1 MKHWFNSLLVRIAL
15 IVALGS
21 IISIFSLG
29 IYVAV
34 EQAEL
39 ATQSAYQ
46 EAYLITSG
54 LATAVAS
61 DVIVKNYAGIEQT
74 VTQFTAYPNLKGLYV
89 VNDQEHVIVQV
100 KRDVTNGA
108 WLITHGG
115 QLALPHF
122 DHFNSIL
129 KANHII
135 TWVPIGGDRS
145 PLGWVRSELS
155 LEQVIKTQ
163 HHIFKQTAIFTVFTV
178 MLFTLWLVLVLRRPI
193 LQIRRATQFAHTLPE
208 NSGQVLE
215 QMSTTKELQQLVSA
229 LNSAS
234 KRLHHQDKELKMF
247 NALIEHTDDP
257 VYILDAEQGFKI
269 IFVNEAACR
278 HFGMSNALL
287 TMKHARDLIVA
298 TDAKTL
304 RRLWGKLK
312 SDHHLTF
319 ISQHRILGD
328 QFIPVEISANYIN
341 YDHRKLVIGYFRD
354 ISERL
359 RIEQALHKESEKNF
373 VMLRNASDGI
383 HILDVDGNVIEASD
397 SFCTMLGYTR
407 DEIIGMNVAQWDAL
421 FDRDELKVKVKEL
434 FEYQRTVIFETRHRC
449 KDGRI
454 IDVEVSSLALELE
467 GNPVLFNSSRDISE
481 RKWADQQLRIAAI
494 AFESQE
500 GIIVVDLDLKILRVN
515 RSFTKITGYEEHDV
529 IGKKP
534 NILRSDRHDAS
545 FYKAMWKDINL
556 TGVWQGEI
564 WNRRK
569 NGQVYLEYLTITNVQ
584 GPHGEVSNYVGTFVD
599 AALRKEAVDK
609 IERLAFYDSLTN
621 LPNRLLLQERLKLA
635 LAASHRSG
643 NWGGLM
649 FIDMDNFKNLND
661 TLGHDM
667 GDLLLKQ
674 VAQRLLSCVRET
686 DTVARLGGDEFVIML
701 EDLCD
706 RASEAATFAETIGHK
721 LQAKL
726 NQNYQLS
733 IHEYRSTPSIGVTLF
748 KGYEQSI
755 DELLKQADIAMYQAK
770 TSGRNALRFF
780 DPKMQAEISV
790 RVALEKEL
798 RLAITEKQFMLYYQA
813 QLNDDEHIIGA
824 EVLIRWQH
832 PLRGFISPAEFIP
845 LAEETGLILQIGQW
859 VLETAC
865 QQLKLWQGR
874 ELTAQLQLAV
884 NVSLRQFY
892 QADFVEQVLQLV
904 STYHVNPE
912 LLKLELTESLVLDD
926 VENTIAK
933 MHALRAMGIQ
943 FSMDD
948 FGTGYSSLS
957 NLKRLP
963 FNQLKIDQSFV
974 RDIAHDEG
982 DAVIVQT
989 IIAMAN
995 KLGME
1000 VIAEG
1005 VETQAQRLFLK
1016 NNGCLLFQGYLF
1028 SKPIPVDQFELLLT
1042 SV

>member
-1 MKHWFNSLLVRIAL
+1 M
-15 IVALGS
+15 
-21 IISIFSLG
+21 
-29 IYVAV
+29 
-34 EQAEL
+34 
-39 ATQSAYQ
+39 
-46 EAYLITSG
+46 
-54 LATAVAS
+54 
-61 DVIVKNYAGIEQT
+61 
-74 VTQFTAYPNLKGLYV
+74 
-89 VNDQEHVIVQV
+89 
-100 KRDVTNGA
+100 
-108 WLITHGG
+108 
-115 QLALPHF
+115 
-122 DHFNSIL
+122 
-129 KANHII
+129 
-135 TWVPIGGDRS
+135 
-145 PLGWVRSELS
+145 
-155 LEQVIKTQ
+155 
-163 HHIFKQTAIFTVFTV
+163 
-178 MLFTLWLVLVLRRPI
+178 
-193 LQIRRATQFAHTLPE
+193 
-208 NSGQVLE
+208 
-215 QMSTTKELQQLVSA
+215 
-229 LNSAS
+229 
-234 KRLHHQDKELKMF
+234 
-247 NALIEHTDDP
+247 
-257 VYILDAEQGFKI
+257 
-269 IFVNEAACR
+269 
-278 HFGMSNALL
+278 
-287 TMKHARDLIVA
+287 
-298 TDAKTL
+298 
-304 RRLWGKLK
+304 
-312 SDHHLTF
+312 
-319 ISQHRILGD
+319 
-328 QFIPVEISANYIN
+328 
-341 YDHRKLVIGYFRD
+341 
-354 ISERL
+354 
-359 RIEQALHKESEKNF
+359 
-373 VMLRNASDGI
+373 
-383 HILDVDGNVIEASD
+383 
-397 SFCTMLGYTR
+397 
-407 DEIIGMNVAQWDAL
+407 
-421 FDRDELKVKVKEL
+421 
-434 FEYQRTVIFETRHRC
+434 
-449 KDGRI
+449 
-454 IDVEVSSLALELE
+454 
-467 GNPVLFNSSRDISE
+467 
-481 RKWADQQLRIAAI
+481 
-494 AFESQE
+494 
-500 GIIVVDLDLKILRVN
+500 
-515 RSFTKITGYEEHDV
+515 
-529 IGKKP
+529 
-534 NILRSDRHDAS
+534 
-545 FYKAMWKDINL
+545 
-556 TGVWQGEI
+556 
-564 WNRRK
+564 
-569 NGQVYLEYLTITNVQ
+569 
-584 GPHGEVSNYVGTFVD
+584 
-599 AALRKEAVDK
+599 
-609 IERLAFYDSLTN
+609 
-621 LPNRLLLQERLKLA
+621 
-635 LAASHRSG
+635 
-643 NWGGLM
+643 
-649 FIDMDNFKNLND
+649 
-661 TLGHDM
+661 
-667 GDLLLKQ
+667 
-674 VAQRLLSCVRET
+674 
-686 DTVARLGGDEFVIML
+686 
-701 EDLCD
+701 
-706 RASEAATFAETIGHK
+706 
-721 LQAKL
+721 
-726 NQNYQLS
+726 S